1 MLKFFKRDTLHNRGK
16 DARMAA
22 LEAALVDAKDA
33 RMRAEME
40 VTDAQAK
47 LARHNAQINKLKALL
62 KQEHDELVEADAAK
76 SE

>member
-1 MLKFFKRDTLHNRGK
+1 MLKFFKRESLPNRGK

-22 LEAALVDAKDA
+22 LESALVDAKDA

-62 KQEHDELVEADAAK
+62 KQEHEELVEADTAK
-76 SE
+76 PE